1 MQYLS
6 SYVLAST
13 LAVGGLVFVGCD
25 DRRTASNDRAANPDD
40 ARMVADKDGPAERA
54 GEKVD
59 RAVDRATDRLTP
71 TKQPA
76 GAVKD
81 LAPDYEDI
89 RGVLAKVTEAAFK
102 TNSVDDLVGYFVDF
116 DRNRLKEFSA
126 DEKNFADLNAKI
138 ERLRNSWKAKYG
150 HDFSIEKKD
159 LVFAEDKV
167 WIVQAEIGDSAKL
180 ASGKLTGP
188 NAQLRANV
196 DRRISGGASENR
208 TTGVDKPG
216 SPEAQKNLNDPGRN
230 IALVTFAAADGMKQF
245 ELPFIHE
252 MPDSWRIDVPDAMD
266 GTRLRDSLSKHLSM
280 IEAGVDKWPA
290 AENDAYR
297 MVSYHVLMAVM
308 DAKGDMK

>member
-1 MQYLS
+1 MYSL
-6 SYVLAST
+6 SYVLAGT
-13 LAVGGLVFVGCD
+13 LAVGGLVFMGCD
-25 DRRTASNDRAANPDD
+25 DRRTVSNDRAANPDD
-40 ARMVADKDGPAERA
+40 ARTVAEKDGPMERA

-59 RAVDRATDRLTP
+59 RAVDRATDRLMP
-71 TKQPA
+71 TKPT
-76 GAVKD
+76 GEVKE

-89 RGVLAKVTEAAFK
+89 RGVLAKVTEAAFT
-102 TNSVDDLVGYFVDF
+102 TNSVDDLAGYFVDF
-116 DRNRLKEFSA
+116 DRNRVKEFVS

-150 HDFSIEKKD
+150 HDFGIEKKD

-188 NAQLRANV
+188 NAQLRADI
-196 DRRISGGASENR
+196 DRRISSGASESR
-208 TTGVDKPG
+208 TTGMDKPG
-216 SPEAQKNLNDPGRN
+216 TPEAQKNLNDPGRN

-266 GTRLRDSLSKHLSM
+266 GTRLRDSLSRHLSM
-280 IEAGVDKWPA
+280 IEDSVDKWPA

-297 MVSYHVLMAVM
+297 LVSYHVLMAVM